1 MRLSGS
7 EGKMKKYEEF
17 TDEQLIEMLRDGE
30 QEIAD
35 YLVDKYKNLV
45 RKKARALYLAGGDQ
59 EDLLQ
64 EGMLGL
70 FKAVQEYQSDKDA
83 VFYTFAI
90 SCITNQM
97 YKAVTSSQRQKH
109 QPLNNSLSLNELEE
123 STGWNLITED
133 SPEKILLEQERNA
146 HLNNRIES
154 MLSTFEKQVLE
165 MYLGGDNYIRIGEKL
180 KKSPKSIDNALQRI
194 RKKVRETLG
203 TSET

>member
-1 MRLSGS
+1 
-7 EGKMKKYEEF
+7 MKKYEEF

-70 FKAVQEYQSDKDA
+70 FKAVQEYQTDKDA
-83 VFYTFAI
+83 VFYTFAS

-97 YKAVTSSQRQKH
+97 YKAVTSSRRQKH

-123 STGWNLITED
+123 NTGWNLITEN
-133 SPEKILLEQERNA
+133 SPEKILLEQERSA
-146 HLNNRIES
+146 HLNDRIES

-165 MYLGGDNYIRIGEKL
+165 MYLDGDNYIRIGERL
-180 KKSPKSIDNALQRI
+180 NKSPKSIDNALQRI

-203 TSET
+203 TSES